1 MLPEGFLL
9 TTGSIVCIAVEF
21 FPYDMNGHSVSLRL
35 RGIQVIDYIPYQAP
49 SPFEK
54 TDGFSASDAPSPF
67 EKVEEKESS
76 DNMFEDATPK
86 KETSSD
92 PFDGDDD
99 EVTEPTKRPKKKE
112 KPPKDD
118 DDDLSNIIDE
128 WGSDDS

>member
-1 MLPEGFLL
+1 MGRAIDLFVTYRFIKLL
-9 TTGSIVCIAVEF
+9 VT
-21 FPYDMNGHSVSLRL
+21 
-35 RGIQVIDYIPYQAP
+35 
-49 SPFEK
+49 PFEK

-76 DNMFEDATPK
+76 DNMFEDDTPK

-92 PFDGDDD
+92 PFDDD
-99 EVTEPTKRPKKKE
+99 EVTEPTKRPKKKD